1 MYTPLGKINKK
12 PVSTDNTNPL
22 AEFVPLTE
30 YDRVK
35 KDDKAYDLRTTITL
49 PKYEGGPTESQYE
62 QGSYV
67 RMFAQHKQTGQV
79 LELSKENYLQLRNQ
93 TAVYHYPSYF
103 IGSIQWRLRGP
114 VANQDING
122 YIIQGAQEDNE
133 YFISELEKVLPNIRK
148 YLTDPT
154 QFVK

>member
-12 PVSTDNTNPL
+12 PVSTDSTNPL

-30 YDRVK
+30 YDKVK
-35 KDDKAYDLRTTITL
+35 RDEKAYDLRTTINL
-49 PKYEGGPTESQYE
+49 PEYKQGPTESQYT

-67 RMFAQHKQTGQV
+67 RLFAQHKYTGIV
-79 LELSKENYLQLRNQ
+79 LEISKEDYLQLRNQ
-93 TAVYHYPSYF
+93 TALYHYPSYF
-103 IGSIQWRLRGP
+103 IGSLQWRLNGP
-114 VANQDING
+114 VANQEING
-122 YIIQGAQEDNE
+122 YIIEGAQTTNE
-133 YFISELEKVLPNIRK
+133 YFISELEKVLPNIRT